1 MNRSDNESEPKVTDT
16 APGRHGNGWGGV
28 AAIVLAFAILHLWLG
43 FTTDKLGYFIGGT
56 CLLVI
61 TGILLTAQRTRA
73 VSQRPVETP
82 TKGAD

>member
-1 MNRSDNESEPKVTDT
+1 MNRSGNRNDPKAACT
-16 APGRHGNGWGGV
+16 ASRRRGTGWSGV

-61 TGILLTAQRTRA
+61 AGILLSAPRA
-73 VSQRPVETP
+73 
-82 TKGAD
+82 GA